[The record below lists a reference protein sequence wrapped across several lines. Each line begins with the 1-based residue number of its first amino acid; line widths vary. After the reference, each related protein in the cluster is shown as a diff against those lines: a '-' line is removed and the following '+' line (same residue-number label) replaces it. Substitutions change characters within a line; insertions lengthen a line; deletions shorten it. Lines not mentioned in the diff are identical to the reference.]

1 MPGFLWTLLLS
12 SFPFADFSGHP
23 FTVICYSHKYDYTL
37 TLEGLS
43 GESPPLG
50 MVLGAPDTHAPR
62 SLLGIMDVFVVLV
75 TVVGSQGFTCVTAH
89 TLIHVTS
96 VVRQLYLLKLV
107 LKIM

>member
-1 MPGFLWTLLLS
+1 MSVLVFWGVFFVFFNS
-12 SFPFADFSGHP
+12 RKSKVIFSGAGP
-23 FTVICYSHKYDYTL
+23 WL
-37 TLEGLS
+37 LRG
-43 GESPPLG
+43 GWQGG
-50 MVLGAPDTHAPR
+50 MTEAPR